1 MTALSAPWIVDDM
14 RLFGAQRLCV
24 SVEDIDFEDPNR
36 PEYGRELGIRVE
48 LRTVREDPA
57 ASSIYASRQLEVGR
71 AVCRFDLLESAP
83 RAQDRMH
90 WHPTMTDGVPCER
103 VFDTDLRADPTGFL
117 RERLNDAV
125 SLLQRCGVEAPQEFA
140 TDATALAAITD
151 AIIAD
156 IDGALERLRSEPWP
170 PVPERDERGMPLVKT
185 SQ

>member
-1 MTALSAPWIVDDM
+1 M

-48 LRTVREDPA
+48 LRTVHEDTAPG
-57 ASSIYASRQLEVGR
+57 SIYASRPLAVSR

-90 WHPTMTDGVPCER
+90 WHPTMTDGVPCQR
-103 VFDTDLRADPTGFL
+103 VFDTGLRADPTGFV

-125 SLLQRCGVEAPQEFA
+125 GLLERCGVQAPQQFA
-140 TDATALAAITD
+140 ADAKALAGITD

-156 IDGALERLRSEPWP
+156 IDSALERLRREPWP
-170 PVPERDERGMPLVKT
+170 PSPERDERGMPLV
-185 SQ
+185 SHS